1 MSIELRGGVRASAV
15 IGDSAFARQAA
26 RFLPDTR
33 SRAVSAFDIQQ
44 KARLEEAD
52 GLDGALFTVS
62 AAWPDPWLVA
72 GWALAAAPRLRAT
85 VAHRPGSAQPTVAA
99 RALATLDGLSN
110 GRAGVHLVIGSS
122 DADVRR
128 DGDFADK
135 DERYR
140 RAVEYLEVF
149 TRALESREPFDY
161 HGEFYRLEDA
171 GSGFLPI
178 QRPRPPL
185 SVGGSSAQAQ
195 RLAVRFADVY
205 AGHFASPTQTA
216 ELKRRLNEEA
226 AEQGRRLKFWKHF
239 QVILGD
245 SPAAALDIA
254 EHYRQ
259 AAFELL
265 LARPLDELA
274 ASPQVARDG
283 ERDRLAR
290 LEPEALR
297 EWVANTVQRSF
308 AGVLLA
314 SVVGVIFGPTG
325 LVISSFSLFIEPIAA
340 DLDWDRGQSALPVT
354 LLGLAVALSSP
365 LKGWLVDRWGAR
377 ALVLPLT
384 AALAL
389 CLASLALARSGWQLY
404 LLFALLGLLT
414 PGNIPYARI
423 LGGWFERR
431 RGAAYGILGLG
442 FGVGGPLAL
451 YLGSACID
459 AFGWRATFLV
469 YGLLEGLLALPLLYA
484 LFRERPGDLPQARRP
499 PADALPGATP
509 GQAWRSADFWLIVG
523 NLILGVFAVTGV
535 MVHGV
540 PLLQE
545 RGLSREVATEVLAAL
560 WVGMIVSQPALGYLL
575 DRYDTP
581 RIALPFA
588 LLAALGLLLLLLGG
602 PPALLWGAVFLI
614 GLGAGGETGTTQY
627 FVSRYFGLR
636 HFSVIYGSIQP
647 FTFAI
652 AISLGAWL
660 LGYFYDRAGS
670 YAGSTLVLLGAFG
683 VAAGLLVMLGRY
695 RYAIDGEARSHGR
708 D

>member
-1 MSIELRGGVRASAV
+1 MSGV
-15 IGDSAFARQAA
+15 AR
-26 RFLPDTR
+26 
-33 SRAVSAFDIQQ
+33 
-44 KARLEEAD
+44 EAMED
-52 GLDGALFTVS
+52 
-62 AAWPDPWLVA
+62 VA
-72 GWALAAAPRLRAT
+72 PAAP
-85 VAHRPGSAQPTVAA
+85 
-99 RALATLDGLSN
+99 
-110 GRAGVHLVIGSS
+110 GV
-122 DADVRR
+122 
-128 DGDFADK
+128 
-135 DERYR
+135 
-140 RAVEYLEVF
+140 
-149 TRALESREPFDY
+149 
-161 HGEFYRLEDA
+161 GEF
-171 GSGFLPI
+171 G
-178 QRPRPPL
+178 
-185 SVGGSSAQAQ
+185 V
-195 RLAVRFADVY
+195 
-205 AGHFASPTQTA
+205 ASC
-216 ELKRRLNEEA
+216 
-226 AEQGRRLKFWKHF
+226 
-239 QVILGD
+239 
-245 SPAAALDIA
+245 
-254 EHYRQ
+254 
-259 AAFELL
+259 
-265 LARPLDELA
+265 
-274 ASPQVARDG
+274 
-283 ERDRLAR
+283 
-290 LEPEALR
+290 
-297 EWVANTVQRSF
+297 
-308 AGVLLA
+308 GVLLA

-499 PADALPGATP
+499 PAGALPGATP

-545 RGLSREVATEVLAAL
+545 HGLSREVATDV
-560 WVGMIVSQPALGYLL
+560 
-575 DRYDTP
+575 
-581 RIALPFA
+581 
-588 LLAALGLLLLLLGG
+588 LAALGLLLLLLGG

-647 FTFAI
+647 FTFTFAI
-652 AISLGAWL
+652 AISLGSWL

-683 VAAGLLVMLGRY
+683 AAAGLLVMLGRY

>member
-1 MSIELRGGVRASAV
+1 MSGV
-15 IGDSAFARQAA
+15 AR
-26 RFLPDTR
+26 
-33 SRAVSAFDIQQ
+33 
-44 KARLEEAD
+44 EAMED
-52 GLDGALFTVS
+52 
-62 AAWPDPWLVA
+62 VA
-72 GWALAAAPRLRAT
+72 PAP
-85 VAHRPGSAQPTVAA
+85 
-99 RALATLDGLSN
+99 
-110 GRAGVHLVIGSS
+110 GV
-122 DADVRR
+122 
-128 DGDFADK
+128 
-135 DERYR
+135 
-140 RAVEYLEVF
+140 
-149 TRALESREPFDY
+149 
-161 HGEFYRLEDA
+161 GEF
-171 GSGFLPI
+171 G
-178 QRPRPPL
+178 
-185 SVGGSSAQAQ
+185 V
-195 RLAVRFADVY
+195 
-205 AGHFASPTQTA
+205 ASC
-216 ELKRRLNEEA
+216 
-226 AEQGRRLKFWKHF
+226 
-239 QVILGD
+239 
-245 SPAAALDIA
+245 
-254 EHYRQ
+254 
-259 AAFELL
+259 
-265 LARPLDELA
+265 
-274 ASPQVARDG
+274 
-283 ERDRLAR
+283 
-290 LEPEALR
+290 
-297 EWVANTVQRSF
+297 
-308 AGVLLA
+308 GVLLA

-484 LFRERPGDLPQARRP
+484 LFRERPGDLPQALRP

-545 RGLSREVATEVLAAL
+545 RGLSREVATDVLAAL

-652 AISLGAWL
+652 AISLGSWL

-695 RYAIDGEARSHGR
+695 RYAIDGEACSHGR